1 MPGERIL
8 VVDDEERMLQL
19 LDKLLTGE
27 GYEVRTASSAG
38 EALRILGETDYN
50 LVISDVRMP
59 GMDGMSLLRS
69 LGEQGSAAADAMR
82 HQAAVLGQAAR

>member
-59 GMDGMSLLRS
+59 GIDRRTLYRKLIKYGLKPASEDRESSLK
-69 LGEQGSAAADAMR
+69 
-82 HQAAVLGQAAR
+82 